1 MKHLKNYVHRAPI
14 LPFIPFILS
23 LILIHIHFHSFVQLH
38 TVSIFLRIEIFTF
51 FKPPP
56 DPNAGLSEAIQL
68 DTQNRAK
75 LQEMYDEILKYYGI
89 LPHQYQ
95 KSLNTAY
102 PDLVNYI
109 AARRKEL
116 DSRELVI
123 LVAGMYHRFLHL
135 ISARAEIP

>member
-1 MKHLKNYVHRAPI
+1 
-14 LPFIPFILS
+14 
-23 LILIHIHFHSFVQLH
+23 
-38 TVSIFLRIEIFTF
+38 
-51 FKPPP
+51 
-56 DPNAGLSEAIQL
+56 
-68 DTQNRAK
+68 
-75 LQEMYDEILKYYGI
+75 MYDEILKYYGI

-123 LVAGMYHRFLHL
+123 LVAGMYYRFY
-135 ISARAEIP
+135 ISYLPEQKYRNVQMYTYT

>member
-1 MKHLKNYVHRAPI
+1 M
-14 LPFIPFILS
+14 
-23 LILIHIHFHSFVQLH
+23 
-38 TVSIFLRIEIFTF
+38 
-51 FKPPP
+51 
-56 DPNAGLSEAIQL
+56 

-75 LQEMYDEILKYYGI
+75 LQEMYDEILKYYGT

-123 LVAGMYHRFLHL
+123 LVAGMYYRFY
-135 ISARAEIP
+135 ISYLPEQKYRNVQMYT